1 MSGPLPF
8 PDFDPIA
15 VQIGPLAIHWYALAY
30 IGGLLAGWWYVN
42 RLTRRPPRVTDAAA
56 VGDFVTWAIVGV
68 IAGGRL
74 GYVLFYK
81 PAFFLAHPDQIF
93 AVWQGGMS
101 FHGGLLG
108 VIAAIVLFT
117 RKRAI
122 PLFAFGDLVACAA
135 PIGLLLGRLA
145 NFVNGELYGRASDVA
160 WAVAF
165 PAGGG
170 IGRHPSQLYE
180 AALEGLALFALL
192 FVLHRW
198 TRLRYRSGALTG
210 IFFAGYGCA
219 RFAVEFFREPDAH
232 LGFLFAGAT
241 MGQLLSLPLIAAG
254 IALIAWAYHR
264 PSLADTPPVG
274 AVTHAGPPPR
284 RSRK

>member
-1 MSGPLPF
+1 MTHLAEIPYPVI
-8 PDFDPIA
+8 DPILLDFGA
-15 VQIGPLAIHWYALAY
+15 VKVRWYGVTYIIAFILAALVLR
-30 IGGLLAGWWYVN
+30 GLS
-42 RLTRRPPRVTDAAA
+42 RRGRFPVEEDRVID
-56 VGDFVTWAIVGV
+56 VLFWGILGV
-68 IAGGRL
+68 FLGGRI
-74 GYVLFYK
+74 GYFAFYGDGQPLWHIVK
-81 PAFFLAHPDQIF
+81 
-93 AVWQGGMS
+93 VWDGGMS

-254 IALIAWAYHR
+254 IALIGWAYHR